1 MLLGVLEG
9 VALRLGVI
17 VPDGVNELLEVLELV
32 SDEVGVGL
40 RVLVTDVVGVWLDD
54 KESVELLEGV

>member
-1 MLLGVLEG
+1 MLGVLEG

-17 VPDGVNELLEVLELV
+17 VPEDVTELLEVLELV